1 MRKTF
6 SEKINSATCIK
17 AQNLTKSGIFRLFRK
32 SGSGRCSNMY
42 KTSKNQRKYKILI
55 FFEKLNLDL
64 SFGEGFDGIR
74 QLARFLQHFEVG

>member
-1 MRKTF
+1 M
-6 SEKINSATCIK
+6 K

-32 SGSGRCSNMY
+32 SGSGRCSNVY
-42 KTSKNQRKYKILI
+42 KTSKNQRKYF

-74 QLARFLQHFEVG
+74 QLARFLQHFEVC